1 MSGAAK
7 TVYVG
12 GQNAVDAS
20 GAVVGKGDLKAQT
33 EQVFKNLKTALEAGG
48 AKLHN
53 VVKWNIYIV
62 EGQPLEQGF
71 EVFQRVWG
79 KRQNPPVIT
88 TVFVSNI
95 SKSRLFSG
103 NRRGSSCSVTT
114 AVSVSIIQFI
124 GDRGVRNIEE
134 KFVESYQQFG
144 FGLYLVELK
153 LHNTPICI
161 CCFIKTDT

>member
-1 MSGAAK
+1 MKNMKTTEISMQHLNPEGLHKNPAYSQAIVVSGAAK

-33 EQVFKNLKTALEAGG
+33 EQVFKNLQTALEAGG
-48 AKLHN
+48 AKLEN

-62 EGQPLEQGF
+62 EGQPIEQGL

-88 TVFVSNI
+88 TVYVSKLANPD
-95 SKSRLFSG
+95 F
-103 NRRGSSCSVTT
+103 
-114 AVSVSIIQFI
+114 
-124 GDRGVRNIEE
+124 
-134 KFVESYQQFG
+134 
-144 FGLYLVELK
+144 LVEIDAVAVVL
-153 LHNTPICI
+153 
-161 CCFIKTDT
+161 